1 MIPLNMNTTQKG
13 DAFEDRV
20 YNLFKNLL
28 DTGELG
34 FDSTR
39 TKVCKKKKYYS
50 KIQEADITFD
60 ISIEVY
66 MPKSAIPS
74 FLFLVECKD
83 YKSPIDVHKVRN
95 FEGQVKEV
103 GGHKGF
109 FVTSSKFQLGAVKH
123 ATTNRMGLLV
133 LNLNDDISWI
143 VRRISTDNLSLTQ
156 DNNIPFLAS
165 VNNKIFTNILDFLSY
180 ENLNVLQN
188 DCSFRISFL
197 TEAEIENSVTD
208 STTGCSYSS
217 RLRLP
222 YSSLDKIQLYL
233 NRGDNLEP
241 LMTFKLESNEIIGL
255 LKEKYNI
262 HVIVHYPLNYN
273 ELGRL
278 NISNRTIYL
287 SEKLVFDSPRWR
299 FTLAHEFAHVVL
311 HESILI
317 EGNTYI
323 VSDKDNM
330 DAPYLR
336 HINYSMPASIK
347 RMEIQTNI
355 FACYLLMPKF
365 LMYIE
370 YVKRKSILGIHQP
383 HLRLDDQSVNMKN
396 FDTVVAEISTR
407 FGVSKQVVR
416 HKMYEY
422 GLVKDFSHTQTMRQS
437 INTLRESLQ
446 T

>member
-1 MIPLNMNTTQKG
+1 MNTTEKG

-20 YNLFKNLL
+20 YNLFKKLL
-28 DTGELG
+28 DTGDLG
-34 FDSTR
+34 VDSTR
-39 TKVCKKKKYYS
+39 TKVHKKKKYYS

-83 YKSPIDVHKVRN
+83 YKSSIDVHKVRN

-109 FVTSSKFQLGAVKH
+109 FVTSSKFQQGAVKH
-123 ATTNRMGLLV
+123 AATNRMGLIV
-133 LNLNDDISWI
+133 LNLDDDISWI
-143 VRRISTDNLSLTQ
+143 VRRVSSENLSLIQ
-156 DNNIPFLAS
+156 DNDIPFLAS
-165 VNNKIFTNILDFLSY
+165 VDNKIFTNILDFLSY
-180 ENLNVLQN
+180 ENLNVVLQ
-188 DCSFRISFL
+188 DSSTFRVAFL

-222 YSSLDKIQLYL
+222 YSSPDKIKLYL
-233 NRGDNLEP
+233 NRGDNLES
-241 LMTFKLESNEIIGL
+241 LMTFKLESSEIIGI

-262 HVIVHYPLNYN
+262 HVVENYPLSDN

-287 SEKLVFDSPRWR
+287 SDKLVIDSPRWR

-317 EGNTYI
+317 EGSTYI

-330 DAPYLR
+330 DDPYLR
-336 HINYSMPASIK
+336 HVNYSIPASIK
-347 RMEIQTNI
+347 RMEIQANI

-370 YVKRKSILGIHQP
+370 YVKKKGVLGIHQP
-383 HLRLDDQSVNMKN
+383 YLRLDDQSVNMKN
-396 FDTVVAEISTR
+396 FDTIVAEISKR

-422 GLVKDFSHTQTMRQS
+422 ELVEDFSHTQTMRQS
-437 INTLRESLQ
+437 IDILRKSLQ

>member
-1 MIPLNMNTTQKG
+1 MNTTQKG
-13 DAFEDRV
+13 DAFEERV
-20 YNLFKNLL
+20 YNLFKRLL

-34 FDSTR
+34 IDSSR
-39 TKVCKKKKYYS
+39 TIVHKKKKYYS
-50 KIQEADITFD
+50 KIQDADITFD
-60 ISIEVY
+60 ISIEIY

-83 YKSPIDVHKVRN
+83 YKSSIDVHKVRN

-109 FVTSSKFQLGAVKH
+109 FVTSSKYQIGAIKH
-123 ATTNRMGLLV
+123 ATTNRMGLIV
-133 LNLNDDISWI
+133 LNLDDDVSWI
-143 VRRISTDNLSLTQ
+143 VRRTSSENLSLAN

-165 VNNKIFTNILDFLSY
+165 TDNKIFTNILDFLSY
-180 ENLNVLQN
+180 ENLDVIQK
-188 DCSFRISFL
+188 DFSFKVTFL
-197 TEAEIENSVTD
+197 AESDIENAVAD
-208 STTGCSYSS
+208 STKGCSYSS

-222 YSSLDKIQLYL
+222 YSSHEKIKLYL
-233 NRGDNLEP
+233 NRGDNLDS
-241 LMTFKLESNEIIGL
+241 LLTFRLESSEMRGL
-255 LKEKYNI
+255 LKEKYN
-262 HVIVHYPLNYN
+262 VDVVENYPMNDN

-287 SEKLVFDSPRWR
+287 SDKLVVDSPRWR

-311 HESILI
+311 HESILV

-330 DAPYLR
+330 NDPYLTYT
-336 HINYSMPASIK
+336 NYSIPASIK
-347 RMEIQTNI
+347 RMEIQANI

-370 YVKRKSILGIHQP
+370 YVRRKTALGIHQP
-383 HLRLDDQSVNMKN
+383 HLRLDDQPTNMKN
-396 FDTVVAEISTR
+396 FDNVVAEISKR

-422 GLVKDFSHTQTMRQS
+422 KLVEDFSHTQTMRQS
-437 INTLRESLQ
+437 IDALKQSLQ
-446 T
+446 V

>member
-1 MIPLNMNTTQKG
+1 MNTTQKG

-20 YNLFKNLL
+20 YNLFKKLL

-34 FDSTR
+34 VDNTR

-95 FEGQVKEV
+95 FEGQIKEV

-123 ATTNRMGLLV
+123 AATNRMGLIV
-133 LNLNDDISWI
+133 LNLDDDVSWI
-143 VRRISTDNLSLTQ
+143 VRRASSENLSLTQ

-165 VNNKIFTNILDFLSY
+165 VDNRIFTNILDFLSY
-180 ENLNVLQN
+180 ENLNILQN
-188 DCSFRISFL
+188 NSTFKVNYL
-197 TEAEIENSVTD
+197 TETEIENSVTD
-208 STTGCSYSS
+208 SITGCSYSS

-222 YSSLDKIQLYL
+222 YSSPDRIRLYL
-233 NRGDNLEP
+233 NRGDDLEP
-241 LMTFKLESNEIIGL
+241 LMTFRLESREIIGL

-262 HVIVHYPLNYN
+262 HVIEDYPLNDN

-278 NISNRTIYL
+278 NISNKTIYL
-287 SEKLVFDSPRWR
+287 SDKLVVDSPRWR

-311 HESILI
+311 HESILT
-317 EGNTYI
+317 EGNAYI
-323 VSDKDNM
+323 VSDRDNM
-330 DAPYLR
+330 DDPYLR
-336 HINYSMPASIK
+336 HIDYSMPASIK
-347 RMEIQTNI
+347 RMEIQANI
-355 FACYLLMPKF
+355 FACYLLMPKL

-370 YVKRKSILGIHQP
+370 YVRRKSVLGIHQP
-383 HLRLDDQSVNMKN
+383 YLRLDDQSVNMKN
-396 FDTVVAEISTR
+396 FDTIVAEISTR

-422 GLVKDFSHTQTMRQS
+422 ELVKDFSHTQSMRQS
-437 INTLRESLQ
+437 INALRQSLQ
-446 T
+446 V